1 MRIRVRIRVRT
12 RIAAILLCLLLALT
26 LAGCVHADRTIT
38 FNSDGTGTYTYAIG
52 LSAQMI
58 SLGGSTLTQSMD
70 KFGEQIKQDGGTY
83 SRYDDSGYTYWKY
96 VRPFTSVTQLDT
108 FLGQSPQN
116 DSSSNTAANADSS
129 DSVNVTEQPGF
140 FATTFHVTGQMSLV
154 LPDANQSV
162 SDLLKDARLSVAIT
176 MPGWVSAQS
185 GGNLN
190 GNTVTYTVHFGESA
204 TIDVTGGGLN
214 LPHIALI
221 TGGVLLALALFIVG
235 LILLRRGNRPPVET
249 AAYASTSPYYMPTQP
264 GAEAPTFPA
273 TPAYPADDLT
283 APPPLPES
291 TTPTP
296 E

>member
-1 MRIRVRIRVRT
+1 MRIRVRIRVHT

-116 DSSSNTAANADSS
+116 ELQFQHRLANADMRRLG
-129 DSVNVTEQPGF
+129 ECHR
-140 FATTFHVTGQMSLV
+140 ATG
-154 LPDANQSV
+154 
-162 SDLLKDARLSVAIT
+162 
-176 MPGWVSAQS
+176 
-185 GGNLN
+185 
-190 GNTVTYTVHFGESA
+190 
-204 TIDVTGGGLN
+204 
-214 LPHIALI
+214 
-221 TGGVLLALALFIVG
+221 
-235 LILLRRGNRPPVET
+235 LLRHDISRDRADEPGGCQMR
-249 AAYASTSPYYMPTQP
+249 TSR
-264 GAEAPTFPA
+264 
-273 TPAYPADDLT
+273 
-283 APPPLPES
+283 
-291 TTPTP
+291 
-296 E
+296 

>member
-1 MRIRVRIRVRT
+1 MRIRVHT
-12 RIAAILLCLLLALT
+12 RIAAILVCLLLALT
-26 LAGCVHADRTIT
+26 LAGCVHANRTIT
-38 FNSDGTGTYTYAIG
+38 FNSDGTGTYTYTIG
-52 LSAQMI
+52 FSAQMI
-58 SLGGSTLTQSMD
+58 SLGGSTLTQGMD
-70 KFGEQIKQDGGTY
+70 KFGAQIKQDGGTY
-83 SRYDDSGYTYWKY
+83 GRYDDSGYTYWKY

-108 FLGQSPQN
+108 FLGQSPQTG
-116 DSSSNTAANADSS
+116 SSSGSGVSSTPNPTDTVNA
-129 DSVNVTEQPGF
+129 TEQPGF

-154 LPDANQSV
+154 MPDANQSV
-162 SDLLKDARLSVAIT
+162 RDLLKDARLSVAIT
-176 MPGWVSAQS
+176 MPGWVSAQN
-185 GGNLN
+185 GGDLN

-221 TGGVLLALALFIVG
+221 AGGVLLALALFIVG

-273 TPAYPADDLT
+273 TPAYPADELT

-291 TTPTP
+291 TPTSTP

>member
-1 MRIRVRIRVRT
+1 
-12 RIAAILLCLLLALT
+12 
-26 LAGCVHADRTIT
+26 
-38 FNSDGTGTYTYAIG
+38 
-52 LSAQMI
+52 
-58 SLGGSTLTQSMD
+58 
-70 KFGEQIKQDGGTY
+70 
-83 SRYDDSGYTYWKY
+83 
-96 VRPFTSVTQLDT
+96 
-108 FLGQSPQN
+108 
-116 DSSSNTAANADSS
+116 
-129 DSVNVTEQPGF
+129 
-140 FATTFHVTGQMSLV
+140 
-154 LPDANQSV
+154 
-162 SDLLKDARLSVAIT
+162 
-176 MPGWVSAQS
+176 MPGWVSAQN
-185 GGNLN
+185 GGDLN

-221 TGGVLLALALFIVG
+221 AGGVLLALALFIVG

-291 TTPTP
+291 TPTSTP

>member
-1 MRIRVRIRVRT
+1 MRIHVHT

-26 LAGCVHADRTIT
+26 LAACVHADRTIA
-38 FNSDGTGTYTYAIG
+38 FNSDGTGTYTYTIG

-58 SLGGSTLTQSMD
+58 SLGGSTLTQGMD
-70 KFGEQIKQDGGTY
+70 KFGDQIKQDGGTY

-108 FLGQSPQN
+108 FLGQSPQTN
-116 DSSSNTAANADSS
+116 AGSSSGAGSNSNMADW
-129 DSVNVTEQPGF
+129 VNVTEQPGF

-154 LPDANQSV
+154 VPDANQSV
-162 SDLLKDARLSVAIT
+162 NDLLKDARLSVTIT

-214 LPHIALI
+214 LPHIALVA
-221 TGGVLLALALFIVG
+221 GGVLLALALFIIG
-235 LILLRRGNRPPVET
+235 LILLRRGNRHPVET
-249 AAYASTSPYYMPTQP
+249 AAYASTSPYYTPTQP